1 MNKGQQGGDEFQVA
15 PSAAK
20 VRVFLVDDHPVVRQG
35 IAMLIDQEIDMCVC
49 GEADNAD
56 DALAM
61 INQLKPDLA
70 IVDLSL
76 KDSSGLELIRDLQIR
91 DPRVVVLVLS
101 MHDEAFY
108 AERVMRAGARG
119 YMTKDE
125 GTEKV
130 IEGIRLLLDGQVY
143 VSDRV
148 AAKMIGKLI
157 GGRASNWTKVGGLT
171 ERELEVFELIGSG
184 LGTREIAGKLH
195 VSVKTIESHRE
206 HIKEKLGLATAT
218 ELLKNAVQWMQFE
231 RKC

>member
-157 GGRASNWTKVGGLT
+157 GGRASNWTKVGCLT

>member
-91 DPRVVVLVLS
+91 DPQVVVLVLS

-157 GGRASNWTKVGGLT
+157 GGRASTWTKVGGLT

>member
-157 GGRASNWTKVGGLT
+157 GGRASTWTKVGGLT